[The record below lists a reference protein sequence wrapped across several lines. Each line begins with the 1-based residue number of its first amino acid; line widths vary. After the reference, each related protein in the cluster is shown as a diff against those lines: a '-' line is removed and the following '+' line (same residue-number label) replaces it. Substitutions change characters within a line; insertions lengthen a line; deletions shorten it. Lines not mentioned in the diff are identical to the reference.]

1 MNKPQ
6 LPGWTISR
14 SKSRDGKGWHLQAR
28 TEDQLSSFA
37 CVILPG
43 ANLYR
48 GKTADD
54 KNEVFTLSQLEP
66 HVTFNV
72 VGKIRYV
79 NDWEGVA

>member
-1 MNKPQ
+1 MNKTQ
-6 LPGWTISR
+6 IQAWTISR
-14 SKSRDGKGWHLQAR
+14 SRSRDGAGWHIQAR

-37 CVILPG
+37 CVVMLG
-43 ANLYR
+43 ANVYR
-48 GKTADD
+48 GKTADG
-54 KNEVFTLSQLEP
+54 KNEVFTLGQLEP